1 MKISFIIYF
10 LCSVRIAAMFMSS
23 PIFSLTQIPSLVKV
37 GMSLMISFL
46 IYGTL
51 NINSS
56 IIPQTLIQLVLAS
69 GKEIIVGASIGFT
82 ATLIF
87 NAVRVA
93 AQLMDF
99 SIGFSMAQYYDPTTS
114 GNSTPIERLFNWIAI
129 MIFITFNFH
138 HIIIAAAIK
147 SFSVIPLGLNS
158 IAINSFSVLM
168 NTFSSGF
175 YLAMQ
180 LAAPIIIILF
190 LTDFTLG
197 LIARTVPQL
206 NVFLISLPIKILV
219 GLLALA
225 AVLPGLIHMFIKVF
239 ENMQGSLIKYFNVFP
254 FIILMANDER
264 TEEPSE
270 KKISDAKKK
279 GQVAK
284 SIDLNSAIVL
294 LGITLV
300 FSMLGSYFYEN
311 GRSFIIESFNL
322 INKNEITS
330 KGLNSIFIFALKNGL
345 SISAPVIL
353 TAMLL
358 GIIGNIAQTGMIFT
372 SESLKPKFEKLNP
385 VEGFKRFFNK
395 RTLVELI
402 KSILK
407 VSVIAYVSYSFI
419 KGKLFDILK
428 TSDLNTRGLL
438 PFVSSL
444 INSQLIRLVIILFV
458 IGVADFIFQKRQLKK
473 ELRMTKQEVK
483 EEYKEMEGDPLIKSR
498 IRQKQKE
505 LAMRRMMQNVP
516 KATVVVTNPT
526 HYAVALKYERG
537 KDEAPVVLAK
547 GCDYVALK
555 IKEIANKNH
564 VPIIENRPLARALYA
579 KADID
584 RYVPVE
590 LYQAVAEIIAY
601 VYSLKKH

>member
-1 MKISFIIYF
+1 MKISFVIFF

-23 PIFSLTQIPSLVKV
+23 PVFSLTQIPSLVKV
-37 GMSLMISFL
+37 GLSLIISFL
-46 IYGTL
+46 VYGTL
-51 NINSS
+51 NISS
-56 IIPQTLIQLVLAS
+56 TLIPQTLIQLVIAT

-82 ATLIF
+82 ATLVF
-87 NAVRVA
+87 NAVIVA
-93 AQLMDF
+93 GQLMDF

-138 HIIIAAAIK
+138 QIIISAVIK
-147 SFSVIPLGLNS
+147 SFSLIPVGLSS
-158 IAINSFSVLM
+158 ITSNSFIVLV
-168 NTFSSGF
+168 NTFSSSF

-206 NVFLISLPIKILV
+206 NVFLLSLPIKILV

-225 AVLPGLIHMFIKVF
+225 AVLPGLIQMFIKVF
-239 ENMQGSLIKYFNVFP
+239 ENMQGDLIKYFNVFP
-254 FIILMANDER
+254 FIILMASDER

-270 KKISDAKKK
+270 KKLSDAKKK

-284 SIDLNSAIVL
+284 SIDLNSAIIL
-294 LGITLV
+294 LGITLI
-300 FSMLGSYFYEN
+300 FSLLGSFFYEN
-311 GRSFIIESFNL
+311 GRSFIIESFNY
-322 INKNEITS
+322 ISKNDIS
-330 KGLNSIFIFALKNGL
+330 IKSLNSIFIFALKNGL
-345 SISAPVIL
+345 IISAPVVL

-358 GIIGNIAQTGMIFT
+358 GIIGNISQTGIIFT

-395 RTLVELI
+395 RTLVELL

-419 KGKLFDILK
+419 KSNLFKILE
-428 TSDLNTRGLL
+428 TSDLNTNGLL
-438 PFVSSL
+438 PFVGSL
-444 INSQLIRLVIILFV
+444 INSQLTRLVIILFI
-458 IGVADFIFQKRQLKK
+458 IGIADFIFQKRQLKK

-483 EEYKEMEGDPLIKSR
+483 EEYKEMEGDPQIKSR

-526 HYAVALKYERG
+526 HFAVALKYERG

-547 GCDYVALK
+547 GCDYVAQK

-564 VPIIENRPLARALYA
+564 VPIIENRPIARALYA

-584 RYVPVE
+584 KFVPVE